1 MGTTTSFDSAHPP
14 KQGPKLGTEGD
25 SRAPI
30 HLEHPAA
37 VVVVARP
44 CFLPEAGEVLSSFE
58 KEVYPEGG
66 DALPKFLTQFS
77 VWGPPGGDCK
87 SGPNAGDAA
96 ADAGADAEDSDGDCG
111 GPVVVMTA
119 VFPREGIP
127 RLAELCH
134 GEGLILMRCELTAI
148 NPETNERMV
157 FDLATA
163 VANMIDTVPNVAD
176 RYSIQRR
183 TEREGT
189 EAYIACGLHEDEL
202 QAFIEQKRIPDG

>member
-1 MGTTTSFDSAHPP
+1 MGTIASFDSAHPP
-14 KQGPKLGTEGD
+14 KQEPKPGTDAD

-30 HLEHPAA
+30 HFEHPAA

-44 CFLPEAGEVLSSFE
+44 CFLPKAGEVLSSFE

-77 VWGPPGGDCK
+77 EWGPPGGDCK

-96 ADAGADAEDSDGDCG
+96 ADAGADAEDSDRNCG

-148 NPETNERMV
+148 DPETENRIT
-157 FDLATA
+157 FDLPTA
-163 VANMIDTVPNVAD
+163 VAGLIDTVPDVAD

-183 TEREGT
+183 TEREGA
-189 EAYIACGLHEDEL
+189 EAHIACGLHEDEL
-202 QAFIEQKRIPDG
+202 QAFIEQKKTPDG